1 MPRKSSDR
9 TVSAALT
16 SQAMTS
22 PDGAVVDLP
31 STMWLICRTG
41 SGHLADRCIAGS
53 PRCCTTDQFGRRPGS
68 VSPDLLRWTG
78 SRPSARLSAM
88 RERRLRWGPKWESQ
102 RAQTAGHVRRR
113 PASIVLGKRH
123 AGRRQATSGDWVEL
137 IWEQEAAGSIPAI
150 PTRHAGRRACRGA
163 SLWLPRSSPSRVVR
177 QTPGGAGQ
185 ETGAQGRAGDSG

>member
-88 RERRLRWGPKWESQ
+88 RECRLRWGPKWESQ

-137 IWEQEAAGSIPAI
+137 IWEQEAAGSKSRHPDQTCRSQGLPWCVTMATQIVSKPSGPANSWGSW
-150 PTRHAGRRACRGA
+150 PGNRGPGSGR
-163 SLWLPRSSPSRVVR
+163 
-177 QTPGGAGQ
+177 
-185 ETGAQGRAGDSG
+185 